1 MSVWVK
7 TFEFWSVRIE
17 DQESRNGKLKLV
29 QRRKKQEPLTCDTPF
44 IVHVDVHSKQAH
56 NV

>member
-29 QRRKKQEPLTCDTPF
+29 QRRKKQEPLTCDTLF